1 MKQKIMESGLV
12 RRLSGLHF
20 FRYLA
25 AHPVFGKIFNYEMI
39 TYITAGFLTTV
50 VNYVVYFL
58 MPRFESGGLD
68 IVLANAAAW
77 IAAVAFAFVVNKIFV
92 FDSPSWERKIF
103 LRELVQFVSCRLLSL
118 GLETVFLYFT
128 VEVLGLNEPLFKII
142 SNIFVLIIN
151 YIASK
156 FLIFRKG
163 DSNVEVST
171 ADEKYKQR

>member
-12 RRLSGLHF
+12 RRLSGLRF

-25 AHPVFGKIFNYEMI
+25 GHRIFGKFFNYEMI
-39 TYITAGFLTTV
+39 TYIIAGVLTTV

-58 MPRFESGGLD
+58 MPRFESNGLD
-68 IVLANAAAW
+68 IILANAAAW

-92 FDSPSWERKIF
+92 FDSPSWERRIF
-103 LRELVQFVSCRLLSL
+103 FRELFQFVSCRLLSL
-118 GLETVFLYFT
+118 GLETAFLYLT

-163 DSNVEVST
+163 DSNVESSA
-171 ADEKYKQR
+171 ADE